1 MWTQC
6 QDRCECLRHTVM
18 VIPSLV
24 SGSAVVTWS
33 QSQSQIQGSVFLEV
47 ESWDYYNY
55 HSLKLIVLLV
65 LQLGHK
71 GK

>member
-1 MWTQC
+1 
-6 QDRCECLRHTVM
+6 M